1 MSWRHAIY
9 LLPLVVFAALA
20 VYLSHGLAPGYNPE
34 LLPSALIDKPAPTF
48 DLAGLKDEARLSN
61 RAFADEIVFVN
72 FFASWCVPCREES
85 PVLMDLARRNVI
97 VLYGIDYKDKPDD
110 AEKFLQQYGDP
121 YRRIGVD
128 DSGRT
133 AIDFG
138 VYGVPETYAIDRT
151 GHIRWRHVGPLTAD
165 VVRKEIMP
173 LLQELGAS

>member
-1 MSWRHAIY
+1 MSWRRALY
-9 LLPLVVFAALA
+9 LVPLVAFAALA

-34 LLPSALIDKPAPTF
+34 LLPSAMIDKPAPTF
-48 DLAGLKDEARLSN
+48 DLAGLKGEARLTN

-72 FFASWCVPCREES
+72 FFASWCVPCRAES
-85 PVLMDLARRNVI
+85 PVLIDLSRRNVI
-97 VLYGIDYKDKPDD
+97 VLYGVDYKDKPAD

-151 GHIRWRHVGPLTAD
+151 GHIRWRHVGPLTDD
-165 VVRKEIMP
+165 VVRKEILP